1 MKSAGEVVDTIVNLK
16 QERTFENTIKPLSLM
31 ESNLSTQQ
39 NNFSFYRYV
48 STNKDQREA
57 SIKVEEIF
65 DAFEINLWL
74 REDLYKAINDFK
86 NEQVK

>member
-1 MKSAGEVVDTIVNLK
+1 
-16 QERTFENTIKPLSLM
+16 M

-57 SIKVEEIF
+57 SIKIEEKF

-74 REDLYKAINDFK
+74 REDLFKAINDFK
-86 NEQVK
+86 YEQVKLSKWLEIDDESRRYVDKIMQ

>member
-1 MKSAGEVVDTIVNLK
+1 M
-16 QERTFENTIKPLSLM
+16 
-31 ESNLSTQQ
+31 SNLSKEI
-39 NNFSFYRYV
+39 Y
-48 STNKDQREA
+48 TNEA
-57 SIKVEEIF
+57 ALLTNLF

>member
-1 MKSAGEVVDTIVNLK
+1 LKSAGEVVDKIVNLK
-16 QERTFENTIKPLSLM
+16 EERTFENTIKPLSLM

-48 STNKDQREA
+48 SSNKDQREA
-57 SIKVEEIF
+57 SIKVEEKY

-86 NEQVK
+86 NE